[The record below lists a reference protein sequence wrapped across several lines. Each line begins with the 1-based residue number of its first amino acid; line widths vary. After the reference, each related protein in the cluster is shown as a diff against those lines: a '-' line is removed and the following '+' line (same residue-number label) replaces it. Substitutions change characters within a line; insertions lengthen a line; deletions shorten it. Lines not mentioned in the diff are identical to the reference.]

1 MSHTLHPI
9 HEIDP
14 TLIAPMAKLHES
26 ALHGLLSEM
35 GYPFVYRYFQLCVED
50 PSVIGFCALSETG
63 DLIGYVNGTPKPG
76 ELNSRMTRPLTWF
89 AWQCLRLLFT
99 RPRVLWQAVVSSL
112 TISKQMTEEPGA
124 IEVVYM
130 SVDAKARGQ
139 GLGRIL
145 MQAFHDAAR
154 EAGYKR
160 VTGSQELDNKVGI
173 DLLYS
178 MGYRVKYLFREGGYD
193 RQRIELIL

>member
-1 MSHTLHPI
+1 MKYSLHPL

-14 TLIAPMAKLHES
+14 VLLAPLARLHES

-35 GYPFVYRYFQLCVED
+35 GYQFVLRYFQLAVKD
-50 PSVIGFCALSETG
+50 PSVIGFYALSEEGT
-63 DLIGYVNGTPKPG
+63 LIGYVSGTPNPD
-76 ELNSRMTRPLTWF
+76 ELNSKITKPLSWF
-89 AWQCLRLLFT
+89 AAQCLRLLFT

-112 TISKQMTEEPGA
+112 TLSKQIANEPDA

-130 SVDAKARGQ
+130 SVDPRARGH
-139 GLGRIL
+139 GLGRVL
-145 MQAFHDAAR
+145 MQAFHTASR

-160 VTGSQELDNKVGI
+160 VLGSQELANKVGI
-173 DLLYS
+173 DLLAS
-178 MGYRVKYLFREGGYD
+178 MGYQVKYFFREGRYD

>member
-1 MSHTLHPI
+1 M
-9 HEIDP
+9 DP
-14 TLIAPMAKLHES
+14 VLIAPLAKLHEQ

-50 PSVIGFCALSETG
+50 LSVIGFYALSEAG
-63 DLIGYVNGTPKPG
+63 ELIGYVTGTPKPG
-76 ELNSRMTRPLTWF
+76 ELNSRLTRPLIWF
-89 AWQCLRLLFT
+89 ASQCLRLLFT
-99 RPRVLWQAVVSSL
+99 RPRALWQAVVSSL
-112 TISKQMTEEPGA
+112 TISKQMTEDPDA

-130 SVDAKARGQ
+130 SVDPKARGQ
-139 GLGRIL
+139 GLGRVL

>member
-1 MSHTLHPI
+1 VEYSLHPI
-9 HEIDP
+9 HKIDP
-14 TLIAPMAKLHES
+14 ALIAPMAKLHES

-35 GYPFVYRYFQLCVED
+35 GFPFVYRYFQLAVQD
-50 PSVIGFCALSETG
+50 PSSIGFYALSETG
-63 DLIGYVNGTPKPG
+63 DLIGYVTGIPRPG

-89 AWQCLRLLFT
+89 AWQCLRLLFSH
-99 RPRVLWQAVVSSL
+99 PRVLWQAVVSSL
-112 TISKQMTEEPGA
+112 TLSKQISDETGS

-130 SVDAKARGQ
+130 SVDPKARGH

-145 MQAFHDAAR
+145 MQAFHDASR
-154 EAGYKR
+154 EAGYTR

-178 MGYRVKYLFREGGYD
+178 MGYRVKYFFREGGYD

>member
-1 MSHTLHPI
+1 MKYSLYPI

-14 TLIAPMAKLHES
+14 AFIVPMAKLHES

-35 GYPFVYRYFQLCVED
+35 GFPFVYRYFQLCVED
-50 PSVIGFCALSETG
+50 PSVIGFYALSETG
-63 DLIGYVNGTPKPG
+63 DLIGYVTGAPKPG

-112 TISKQMTEEPGA
+112 TLSKQISDETGS

-130 SVDAKARGQ
+130 SVDPKARGW

-145 MQAFHDAAR
+145 MQAFHDASR

-178 MGYRVKYLFREGGYD
+178 MGYRVKYLFREGGYE